1 MKKKMA
7 LAGIIFLTAALLG
20 GCGKGENKKQEG
32 MSNTSAKEH
41 VYKVEE
47 MTFEGLE
54 TDTVNRVFYREKDII
69 VYGYK
74 WEDSGPSA
82 VMRNVDIEAEVQ
94 EIPETDEA
102 QGESEAQS
110 EGLEDTQEGAAED
123 TEETSEGDTA
133 IDDLDVPIPEEI
145 PVTLQKQ
152 YIARYD
158 YEGKQL
164 SYAEYEIPSGEW
176 SGQMNASK
184 TEDAV
189 YFSVESYYEDYS
201 DPDNYISEQKN
212 FLVKRDLEGKEV
224 WRIQLNEYSQDDYCY
239 VSSVFL
245 DEKGQIYVFM
255 NQKLLLFSPESDL
268 VRQTDVSDDGI
279 GNVYITESGKAI
291 ASYWGEKGQ
300 YFKDFN
306 LETGELSGE
315 YHIPG
320 NSYNYSIYAGYGYDL
335 FLDGNNSLFGYNLG
349 DEELTEIMNYVDSDL
364 DASGVYDITGISDT
378 EFYANFYSYSD
389 ERTCYARFTKVDPKD
404 VKDKKVLVLGC
415 AYTDWDVRR
424 QIVNFNK
431 ESDEYRIQ
439 IKDYSIYNTEE
450 DYTQAYT
457 QLNMDIVS
465 GKVPDILMLN
475 SSLPVDSYLAKG
487 LFEDLYPY
495 IDGDAEINR
504 DDLLESVL
512 DTFSTDGKLYQL
524 VPSFTILT
532 VAGKTANV
540 GGAQGWTL
548 DELNA
553 LMATKEEGT
562 EVFFDV
568 IRDSV
573 LSYCMQMCSEQYI
586 NWETGECSFDSDGF
600 IKLLEFIKQF
610 PKEFDESR
618 YDDENFWKNYDSM
631 YRDDRAILSIV
642 YLNNF
647 SYYNRLEKG
656 TFGEEI
662 TMIGFPSDNKKGSAL
677 DYNMNFAISSKS
689 ANKDGAWQFLRYF
702 LTYEYQKET
711 YGFPINKQRYEE
723 VKQEAMQKP
732 YYYDENN
739 NKVEYDDSYWI
750 GEVEVII
757 PPMTAEELQKVE
769 DFIFSIDQTVS
780 YNESLLNIIN
790 EEAEGFFA
798 GQKSAKEVAGVI
810 QSRVKIYVNE
820 NR

>member
-1 MKKKMA
+1 MKKKAA
-7 LAGIIFLTAALLG
+7 LFSVIFLTAALLG
-20 GCGKGENKKQEG
+20 GCGKGGDKKQE
-32 MSNTSAKEH
+32 SVNNAAAKEH

-47 MTFEGLE
+47 MTFAGLDS
-54 TDTVNRVFYREKDII
+54 DTVNSVFYREKDIL
-69 VYGYK
+69 VCGYK
-74 WEDSGPSA
+74 WEDAGMA
-82 VMRNVDIEAEVQ
+82 VPRENAIPEAE
-94 EIPETDEA
+94 PEVEELGTEETPE
-102 QGESEAQS
+102 ESE
-110 EGLEDTQEGAAED
+110 EGAAQD
-123 TEETSEGDTA
+123 TSEEAADSENDEA
-133 IDDLDVPIPEEI
+133 IEDWEKEA

-152 YIARYD
+152 YIASYD
-158 YEGKQL
+158 YEGKKL
-164 SYAEYEIPSGEW
+164 SYAEYEIPNGEW
-176 SGQMNASK
+176 SGQMAASK
-184 TEDAV
+184 TEDAI

-201 DPDNYISEQKN
+201 DPDNYVSEQRN
-212 FLVKRDLEGKEV
+212 FLVKRDLEGNEV
-224 WRIQLNEYSQDDYCY
+224 WRVQLNEYVNEEYCY
-239 VSSVFL
+239 VSSLFL
-245 DEKGQIYVFM
+245 DEKGQIYTFM

-279 GNVYITESGKAI
+279 GNVYVTESGKAI
-291 ASYWGEKGQ
+291 ASYWGENGQ
-300 YFKDFN
+300 YFKNFN
-306 LETGELSGE
+306 LETGELSEE

-320 NSYNYSIYAGYGYDL
+320 NSYSYSVYAGYGYDL
-335 FLDGNNSLFGYNLG
+335 FLDGNNALYGYNLG

-364 DASGVYDITGISDT
+364 DASGVYGIAGRSDT

-389 ERTCYARFTKVDPKD
+389 ERTCYAKFTKVDPKD
-404 VKDKKVLVLGC
+404 VKDKKILVLGC

-424 QIVNFNK
+424 RVVNFNK

-439 IKDYSIYNTEE
+439 IKDYSMYNTEE
-450 DYTQAYT
+450 DYTQSYT

-475 SSLPVDSYLAKG
+475 SSLPVESYLAKG

-504 DDLLESVL
+504 EDLLESVL
-512 DTFSTDGKLYQL
+512 ETFSTDGKLYQL
-524 VPSFTILT
+524 VPSFTVLT

-540 GGAQGWTL
+540 GDAQGWTL

-562 EVFFDV
+562 EIFFDV
-568 IRDSV
+568 IRDSI
-573 LSYCMQMCSEQYI
+573 LSYCMQMCGEQFI

-618 YDDENFWKNYDSM
+618 YEDEHFWKNYDSM
-631 YRDDRAILSIV
+631 YREDRALLSV
-642 YLNNF
+642 TYLNNF
-647 SYYNRLEKG
+647 STYNRMEKG
-656 TFGEEI
+656 TFGEAI

-677 DYNMNFAISSKS
+677 DYNLNFAISSKS
-689 ANKDGAWQFLRYF
+689 SNKDGAWQFLRYF
-702 LTYEYQKET
+702 LTYEYQKES

-723 VKQEAMQKP
+723 LKQEAMQRP
-732 YYYDENN
+732 YYLDENEQKIEYDE
-739 NKVEYDDSYWI
+739 SYWI
-750 GEVEVII
+750 GDTEVII
-757 PPMTAEELQKVE
+757 PPMTAEEVQKVE

-780 YNESLLNIIN
+780 YNENLLNIIN
-790 EEAEGFFA
+790 EEAEGFFS